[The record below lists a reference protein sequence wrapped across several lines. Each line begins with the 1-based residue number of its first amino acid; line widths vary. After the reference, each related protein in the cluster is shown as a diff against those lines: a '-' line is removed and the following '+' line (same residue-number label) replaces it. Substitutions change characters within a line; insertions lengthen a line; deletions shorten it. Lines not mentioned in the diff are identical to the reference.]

1 MLELDYTVSEDGF
14 IRAVHS
20 NKNCKL
26 KRLAHIISYYL
37 TNSIGC
43 GCNDLADTL
52 SEYCSYQSTEI
63 KLPRL
68 QIHIHYRVPLIAD
81 I

>member
-1 MLELDYTVSEDGF
+1 MMTYSIVSGSYFDSGIDYIGLDP
-14 IRAVHS
+14 
-20 NKNCKL
+20 
-26 KRLAHIISYYL
+26 
-37 TNSIGC
+37 GC

-68 QIHIHYRVPLIAD
+68 KIHIHYRVPLIAD

>member
-1 MLELDYTVSEDGF
+1 MMIYSIVSGSYFDSGIDYTGLDP
-14 IRAVHS
+14 
-20 NKNCKL
+20 
-26 KRLAHIISYYL
+26 
-37 TNSIGC
+37 GC

-63 KLPRL
+63 KLPRS